1 MDGFSTIERLLWY
14 NHTHM
19 MVQQPLLDFGAAVV
33 LCCVRVI
40 SMLPVRGLM
49 SMSLGLDVG
58 IGAGIGPSAQA
69 SQRAHKHMLQ
79 QPFSPDVGVPAGVD
93 AGIEDAFHPPF
104 FNSAR
109 IP

>member
-1 MDGFSTIERLLWY
+1 
-14 NHTHM
+14 M
-19 MVQQPLLDFGAAVV
+19 MVQQPLLDFGAGVVGVMALNPAAV

-40 SMLPVRGLM
+40 SMLLARGLM

-69 SQRAHKHMLQ
+69 SHRAHKHMLQ

-93 AGIEDAFHPPF
+93 AGIENAFHPPF